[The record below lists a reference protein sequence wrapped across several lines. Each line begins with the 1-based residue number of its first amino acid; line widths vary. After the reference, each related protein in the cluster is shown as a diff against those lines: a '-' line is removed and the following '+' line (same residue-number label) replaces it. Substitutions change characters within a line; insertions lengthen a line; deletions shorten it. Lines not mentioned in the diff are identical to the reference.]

1 MSHSIRRK
9 VLQIH
14 HALHFKTLTYFLHFH
29 SKAGDI
35 PPLMPAPNPQL
46 QAILT
51 KKWFGFD
58 LDDTLHE
65 FRKASTQAS
74 IAIFEAIHKTFG
86 VNIDALRATY
96 QEILQISTANAF
108 TDGRTST
115 DYRRER
121 FTQLLEAILVDDPID
136 DNYMTHLLDI
146 YQSSLRSHLTLKAGA
161 LGLLQTLQRLGKKV
175 IVITEGPADAQ
186 EWTARELG
194 LWPYIDI
201 LVTTNEVGKS
211 KTDGLF
217 GVVLEK
223 YGIPLNEIVYFGD
236 NEVRDVK
243 AAQDDGILAV
253 LYDEKQSSQLD
264 DLESLRIDSWGFLVL
279 ILGQGS

>member
-1 MSHSIRRK
+1 M
-9 VLQIH
+9 QIH
-14 HALHFKTLTYFLHFH
+14 HALHFKTLAYFLHFH
-29 SKAGDI
+29 SKDVDI
-35 PPLMPAPNPQL
+35 QPLMSTPTPQL

-74 IAIFEAIHKTFG
+74 VAVFEAIHKAFG
-86 VNIDALRATY
+86 VNMDALKVTY
-96 QEILQISTANAF
+96 QGILQISTANAF

-121 FTQLLEAILVDDPID
+121 FTQLLEAILVDNPIEASYI
-136 DNYMTHLLDI
+136 NHLLEI
-146 YQSSLRSHLTLKAGA
+146 YQSSLRSNLTLKAGA
-161 LGLLQTLQRLGKKV
+161 LGLLQALRRLGKKV

-201 LVTTNEVGKS
+201 LVTTNGVGKS

-243 AAQDDGILAV
+243 AAQCDGILAV
-253 LYDEKQSSQLD
+253 LYDEKQRSQLD
-264 DLESLRIDSWGFLVL
+264 DLESLRIDSWEFLML
-279 ILGQGS
+279 ILGPGS